1 MKSTTLQIAA
11 LVIAIL
17 IVHLAYVGYI
27 WPISNQAMQLAAES
41 GSAVPRTFEII
52 LKDLEQEVCI
62 ILFLWTLFLILSK
75 MGLIM
80 KSRYLFKVDFLED
93 VAANLIQVDKVLEN
107 LQGLDESDKKKPL
120 IEIMTTGLRRFKTTK
135 NIQNT
140 SESIDSSLDALSS
153 KQDAENSMIRYLI
166 WAIPS
171 IGFIGTVRGIG
182 EALAKADQAV
192 QGDITGMTNSLG
204 IAFNS
209 TFVALIIS
217 IILMFFLHQLQQLQD
232 GEVLEIREY
241 CETKLLLRISKT

>member
-1 MKSTTLQIAA
+1 
-11 LVIAIL
+11 
-17 IVHLAYVGYI
+17 
-27 WPISNQAMQLAAES
+27 
-41 GSAVPRTFEII
+41 
-52 LKDLEQEVCI
+52 
-62 ILFLWTLFLILSK
+62 
-75 MGLIM
+75 
-80 KSRYLFKVDFLED
+80 
-93 VAANLIQVDKVLEN
+93 
-107 LQGLDESDKKKPL
+107 
-120 IEIMTTGLRRFKTTK
+120 
-135 NIQNT
+135 
-140 SESIDSSLDALSS
+140 
-153 KQDAENSMIRYLI
+153 MIRYLI

>member
-1 MKSTTLQIAA
+1 MKDTTINISV

-17 IVHLAYVGYI
+17 LVHLIYVGYI
-27 WPISNQAMQLAAES
+27 WPVSDLAIQTATES
-41 GSAVPRTFEII
+41 GLAVPRTFAVI

-75 MGLIM
+75 MSSIM
-80 KSRYLFKVDFLED
+80 KARYLYDVDFLGDLSVNVE
-93 VAANLIQVDKVLEN
+93 QVNKILEK
-107 LQGLDESDKKKPL
+107 LLGLGFREQKKPL
-120 IEIMTTGLRRFKTTK
+120 IEIVLTSLRRFKTTN

-140 SESIDSSLDALSS
+140 SESIDSSLEALAS

-204 IAFNS
+204 VAFNS

-217 IILMFFLHQLQQLQD
+217 IILMFFLHQLQRLQD
-232 GEVLEIREY
+232 GEVVEIREY
-241 CETKLLLRISKT
+241 CEAKLLSRISKT

>member
-1 MKSTTLQIAA
+1 MKDTTINISV

-17 IVHLAYVGYI
+17 LVHLIYVGYI
-27 WPISNQAMQLAAES
+27 WPVSELAIQTAAES
-41 GSAVPRTFEII
+41 GLAVPRTFAVI

-75 MGLIM
+75 MSSIM
-80 KSRYLFKVDFLED
+80 KARYLYDVDFLGDLSVNVE
-93 VAANLIQVDKVLEN
+93 QVNKILEK
-107 LQGLDESDKKKPL
+107 LLGLGFREQKKPL
-120 IEIMTTGLRRFKTTK
+120 IEIVLTSLRRFKTTN

-140 SESIDSSLDALSS
+140 SESIDSSLEALAS

-204 IAFNS
+204 VAFNS

-217 IILMFFLHQLQQLQD
+217 IILMFFLHQLQRLQD
-232 GEVLEIREY
+232 GEVVEIREY
-241 CETKLLLRISKT
+241 CEAKLLSRISKT

>member
-1 MKSTTLQIAA
+1 MKDTTINISV

-17 IVHLAYVGYI
+17 LVHLIYVGYI
-27 WPISNQAMQLAAES
+27 WPVSDLAIQTAAES
-41 GSAVPRTFEII
+41 GLAVPRTFAVI

-75 MGLIM
+75 MSSIM
-80 KSRYLFKVDFLED
+80 KARYLYDVDFLGDLSVNVE
-93 VAANLIQVDKVLEN
+93 QVNKILEK
-107 LQGLDESDKKKPL
+107 LLGLGFREQKKPL
-120 IEIMTTGLRRFKTTK
+120 IEIVLTSLRRFKTTN

-140 SESIDSSLDALSS
+140 SESIDSSLEALAS

-204 IAFNS
+204 VAFNS

-217 IILMFFLHQLQQLQD
+217 IILMFFLHQLQRLQD
-232 GEVLEIREY
+232 GEVVEIREY
-241 CETKLLLRISKT
+241 CEAKLLSRISKT

>member
-1 MKSTTLQIAA
+1 MKDTTINISV

-17 IVHLAYVGYI
+17 LVHLIYVGYI
-27 WPISNQAMQLAAES
+27 WPVSDLAIQTAAES
-41 GSAVPRTFEII
+41 GLAVPRTFAVI

-75 MGLIM
+75 MSSIM
-80 KSRYLFKVDFLED
+80 KARYLYDVDFLGD
-93 VAANLIQVDKVLEN
+93 LSVNLKQVNKILEK
-107 LQGLDESDKKKPL
+107 LLGLGFREQKKPL
-120 IEIMTTGLRRFKTTK
+120 IEIVLTSLRRFKTTN

-140 SESIDSSLDALSS
+140 SESIDSSLEALAS

-204 IAFNS
+204 VAFNS

-217 IILMFFLHQLQQLQD
+217 IILMFFLHQLQRLQD
-232 GEVLEIREY
+232 GEVVEIREY
-241 CETKLLLRISKT
+241 CEAKLLSRISKT

>member
-1 MKSTTLQIAA
+1 MKDTTINISV

-17 IVHLAYVGYI
+17 LVHLIYVGYI
-27 WPISNQAMQLAAES
+27 WPVSDLAIQTAAES
-41 GSAVPRTFEII
+41 GLAVPRTFAVI

-62 ILFLWTLFLILSK
+62 ILFLWTLFLIFSK
-75 MGLIM
+75 MSSIM
-80 KSRYLFKVDFLED
+80 KSRYLYDVDFLGD
-93 VAANLIQVDKVLEN
+93 LSANLSQVNKILEK
-107 LQGLDESDKKKPL
+107 LLSLGFKEQKKPL
-120 IEIMTTGLRRFKTTK
+120 IEIVLTSLRRFKTTN

-140 SESIDSSLDALSS
+140 SESIDSSLEALAS

-204 IAFNS
+204 VAFNS
-209 TFVALIIS
+209 TFVALIIN
-217 IILMFFLHQLQQLQD
+217 IILMFFLHQLQRLQD
-232 GEVLEIREY
+232 GEVVEIREY
-241 CETKLLLRISKT
+241 CEAKLLSRISKT

>member
-1 MKSTTLQIAA
+1 MKDTTINIYV

-17 IVHLAYVGYI
+17 LVHLIYVGYI
-27 WPISNQAMQLAAES
+27 WPVSDLAIQTATES
-41 GSAVPRTFEII
+41 GLAVPRTFAVI

-75 MGLIM
+75 MSSIM
-80 KSRYLFKVDFLED
+80 KARYLYDVDFLGDLSVNVE
-93 VAANLIQVDKVLEN
+93 QVNKILEK
-107 LQGLDESDKKKPL
+107 LLGLGFREQKKPL
-120 IEIMTTGLRRFKTTK
+120 IEIVLTSLRRFKTTN

-140 SESIDSSLDALSS
+140 SESIDSSLEALAS

-204 IAFNS
+204 VAFNS

-217 IILMFFLHQLQQLQD
+217 IILMFFLHQLQRLQD
-232 GEVLEIREY
+232 GEVVEIREY
-241 CETKLLLRISKT
+241 CEAKLLSRISKT

>member
-1 MKSTTLQIAA
+1 MKDTTINISV

-17 IVHLAYVGYI
+17 LVHLVYVGYI
-27 WPISNQAMQLAAES
+27 WPVSDLAIQSAAES
-41 GSAVPRTFEII
+41 GLAVPRTFAVI

-75 MGLIM
+75 MSSIM
-80 KSRYLFKVDFLED
+80 KSRYLYDVDFLGD
-93 VAANLIQVDKVLEN
+93 LSANLSQVNKILEK
-107 LQGLDESDKKKPL
+107 LLSLGFRAKKPL
-120 IEIMTTGLRRFKTTK
+120 IEIVLTSLRRFKTTN

-140 SESIDSSLDALSS
+140 SESIDSSLEALAS

-204 IAFNS
+204 VAFNS

-217 IILMFFLHQLQQLQD
+217 IILMFFLHQLQRLQD
-232 GEVLEIREY
+232 GEW
-241 CETKLLLRISKT
+241 LR